1 MENYEASTRPN
12 LAFPVGLALLL
23 FLLLSISAFFLCC
36 LHWDRLRALIFSSVE
51 DNPADQIEP
60 ELDQKPA
67 LPNMMAKQNQQ
78 QSLPVL
84 MPGDQVPKFIAIAC
98 PCEPPVR
105 EKLTVIVQ
113 KPAHFCDAATVY
125 I

>member
-1 MENYEASTRPN
+1 
-12 LAFPVGLALLL
+12 
-23 FLLLSISAFFLCC
+23 
-36 LHWDRLRALIFSSVE
+36 
-51 DNPADQIEP
+51 
-60 ELDQKPA
+60 
-67 LPNMMAKQNQQ
+67 MAKQNQQ

-113 KPAHFCDAATVY
+113 KPAYFCDAATVY

>member
-67 LPNMMAKQNQQ
+67 LPNMVHKLIWNLLFF
-78 QSLPVL
+78 SLSDYL
-84 MPGDQVPKFIAIAC
+84 FFLDEG
-98 PCEPPVR
+98 
-105 EKLTVIVQ
+105 L
-113 KPAHFCDAATVY
+113 
-125 I
+125 

>member
-1 MENYEASTRPN
+1 MENYEVSTRPN

-51 DNPADQIEP
+51 DNPADQIQP

-67 LPNMMAKQNQQ
+67 LPNMVHKLIWYILFF
-78 QSLPVL
+78 SLFYFL
-84 MPGDQVPKFIAIAC
+84 KKMKGCDLIG
-98 PCEPPVR
+98 
-105 EKLTVIVQ
+105 
-113 KPAHFCDAATVY
+113 FCFLV
-125 I
+125 